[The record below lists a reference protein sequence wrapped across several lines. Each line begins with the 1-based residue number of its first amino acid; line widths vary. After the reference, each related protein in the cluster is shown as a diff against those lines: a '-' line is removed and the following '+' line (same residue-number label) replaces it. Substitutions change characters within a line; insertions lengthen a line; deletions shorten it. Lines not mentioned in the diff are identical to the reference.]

1 MGFIRFR
8 CVIKFWRRNRGN
20 QLMSE
25 SIWQA
30 SQEPISGTDTTSQSN
45 DTATEPP
52 SLPDKCQ
59 LQLDAMRGAMTDC
72 KAAMK
77 RFGTCQEAWFRCRFG
92 IDLKQ
97 VGTGSTANGYEV
109 AIALNSGVGMMGI
122 GLSRLETAT
131 GIKIE

>member
-1 MGFIRFR
+1 ME
-8 CVIKFWRRNRGN
+8 
-20 QLMSE
+20 E
-25 SIWQA
+25 SILPQSVA
-30 SQEPISGTDTTSQSN
+30 QTSATDTILPLS

-59 LQLDAMRGAMTDC
+59 LQLDAMRGAMADC

-97 VGTGSTANGYEV
+97 VRTGSTASGYEV

-122 GLSRLETAT
+122 GLSRLEAAT

>member
-1 MGFIRFR
+1 
-8 CVIKFWRRNRGN
+8 
-20 QLMSE
+20 MSE
-25 SIWQA
+25 SILPV
-30 SQEPISGTDTTSQSN
+30 SPEVTSGTGTTSQSS
-45 DTATEPP
+45 DTATVPP
-52 SLPDKCQ
+52 SSPDKCQ
-59 LQLDAMRGAMTDC
+59 LQLDAMRGAMADC

-97 VGTGSTANGYEV
+97 VGTGSTASGYEV

-122 GLSRLETAT
+122 GLSRLEAAT